1 MNNKH
6 SKNDCSKSFQ
16 ELLELILENPFM
28 SYLDYD
34 SVRADLFET
43 EDTYIVEVELVGY
56 HPHHIHVS
64 VELQTLLLVATKQVS
79 YEQYDDKRH
88 TSQKALREEKIEK
101 TIDFPFL
108 LTNKKIVGTLQNSIL
123 EITIYKN
130 SNVTSSTAYV
140 PIHPFFSE

>member
-6 SKNDCSKSFQ
+6 SKNDCSKSFR
-16 ELLELILENPFM
+16 ELLELILQNPFM

-43 EDTYIVEVELVGY
+43 EDTYIVEIELAGY
-56 HPHHIHVS
+56 HPQHIHVS
-64 VELQTLLLVATKQVS
+64 VESQSLFLVATKQVT
-79 YEQYDDKRH
+79 YEEYDDKQH
-88 TSQKALREEKIEK
+88 TSQKASREEKIEK

-108 LTNKKIVGTLQNSIL
+108 LTNKKIIGTLQNSIL

-130 SNVTSSTAYV
+130 SNVTSPASHV
-140 PIHPFFSE
+140 PIQPFSNE